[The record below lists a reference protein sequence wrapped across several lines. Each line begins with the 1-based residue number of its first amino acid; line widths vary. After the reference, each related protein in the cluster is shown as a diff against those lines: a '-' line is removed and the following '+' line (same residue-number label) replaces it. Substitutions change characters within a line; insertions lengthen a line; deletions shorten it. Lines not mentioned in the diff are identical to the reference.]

1 MPISTLFNSKKLNNI
16 LLLIILC
23 SFSIEAAWHN
33 YLLFHSSVELFSIF
47 VAFGIFVTAWSS
59 LEKIDNNYLVVLG
72 IAYLFIG
79 ILDLLHTFSYKG
91 MGIFPTYGANLPTE
105 LWIASRYMESIT
117 LFAAPFFIGRSLRVP
132 LVLCLYC
139 AVTLLLILAIF
150 SWNIFPDCYIEGI
163 GLTGFKKSSEYI
175 ISAIVVAAIIS
186 LLNKKKTFE
195 PYVIRLTLLSL
206 VFTIISELAFTFYVN
221 VYGFSNLVGHLFKL
235 FSFYCIYR
243 ALIRTGL
250 KEPYNLLYRN
260 LKRSEERF
268 RLLAETSPIG
278 ISLSD
283 RDRICRYVNNKWTE
297 MTGIRRED
305 AIGGS
310 CVAGVH
316 PDDRDLMLAAD
327 PEQIESGGQKGIE
340 YRLQHRQGKITW
352 VYGLMAVLKDEA
364 GNILGYIRTYTDITD
379 RKIAEEQLKA
389 LSEKIKI
396 FSYSITHD
404 LKNPANVINW
414 LAASLNNKYGPR
426 LDDKG
431 REFCDIIASSSKQLV
446 DLIGKINSYIAT
458 GENPLQIEKFRL
470 VEIMSALK
478 DEFLPLTEKK
488 GIRLTVYSGSDEIL
502 ADKLALMRALRN
514 FVENA
519 IKYGGDKLSEIKIG
533 YRSATGY
540 HLFNVSDNGAG
551 IEPNENNEIFTE
563 FKRASSAVGIQGSGL
578 GLAIV
583 QQIASQHGGKTWL
596 ENNMGNWTTFFIS
609 ISKDIKKV
617 WNALPATSHSH

>member
-1 MPISTLFNSKKLNNI
+1 MPISPLFNNKKLLNNI

-47 VAFGIFVTAWSS
+47 VAFGIFVTAWNS

-132 LVLCLYC
+132 LVLCFYC
-139 AVTLLLILAIF
+139 GATLLIILAIF
-150 SWNIFPDCYIEGI
+150 TWNIFPDCYIEGI

-195 PYVIRLTLLSL
+195 PYVIRLMLLSL
-206 VFTIISELAFTFYVN
+206 VFTIISELAFTFYVD

-278 ISLSD
+278 ICLSD
-283 RDRICRYVNNKWTE
+283 RDKICRYVNNKWTE

-305 AIGGS
+305 AVGGP

-316 PDDRDLMLAAD
+316 PDDRDLLLVSD
-327 PEQIESGGQKGIE
+327 PEQLESGGQKGIE
-340 YRLQHRQGKITW
+340 YRFQHRQGKITW
-352 VYGLMAVLKDEA
+352 VYGLMAVLNDET
-364 GNILGYIRTYTDITD
+364 GNITGYIRTYTDITD
-379 RKIAEEQLKA
+379 RKIAEEKLRA

-414 LAASLNNKYGPR
+414 LITALNNKYGSQ

-431 REFCDIIASSSKQLV
+431 REFCNIIASSSRQLV
-446 DLIGKINSYIAT
+446 GLIEKINSYIAT
-458 GENPLQIEKFRL
+458 GENPLQLEKFRL
-470 VEIMSALK
+470 IEIMSALQ
-478 DEFLPLTEKK
+478 DEFLPYTEEK

-502 ADKLALMRALRN
+502 ADKFALMRALRN

-519 IKYGGDKLSEIKIG
+519 IKYGGNRLSEIKIG
-533 YRSATGY
+533 YRSTPGH

-551 IEPNENNEIFTE
+551 ITPDENNEIFTE
-563 FKRASSAVGIQGSGL
+563 FKRASSAVGVQGSGL

-583 QQIASQHGGKTWL
+583 RQIAAQHGGKAWL

-609 ISKDIKKV
+609 ISKDIQSGVQRPLLVDLK
-617 WNALPATSHSH
+617 